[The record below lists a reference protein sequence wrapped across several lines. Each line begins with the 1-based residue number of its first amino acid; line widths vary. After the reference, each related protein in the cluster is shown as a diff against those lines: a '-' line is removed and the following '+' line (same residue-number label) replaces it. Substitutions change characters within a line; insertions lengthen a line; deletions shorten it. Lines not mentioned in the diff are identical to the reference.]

1 MKEGFSMAK
10 IEIIDNGIL
19 IATLRGELD
28 NHKANQIRSDISA
41 SIFTGQVRAVIW
53 DLEGLGF
60 MDSAGIGLILGR
72 MRDLSPVGG
81 ETLIL
86 NPSATMNKI
95 FGFSGLGENIRYCT
109 IEEAVGEIGGV
120 VHEQ

>member
-1 MKEGFSMAK
+1 MAN
-10 IEIIDNGIL
+10 IEIIDDGIL
-19 IATLRGELD
+19 IATLYGELD
-28 NHKANQIRSDISA
+28 NHEANRIRTHISS

-72 MRDLSPVGG
+72 MRDLASIDG

-86 NPSATMNKI
+86 NPSATMGKI
-95 FGFSGLGENIRYCT
+95 FNFSGLGSNIRYCT
-109 IEEAVGEIGGV
+109 VETAIEEIGGV